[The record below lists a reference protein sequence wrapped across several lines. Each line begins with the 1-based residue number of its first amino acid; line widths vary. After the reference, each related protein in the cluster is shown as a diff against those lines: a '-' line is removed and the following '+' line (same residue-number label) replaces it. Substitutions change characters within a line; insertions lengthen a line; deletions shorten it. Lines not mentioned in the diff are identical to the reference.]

1 MTFRDEIQQS
11 SEVGFAMA
19 VFHALN
25 SNNFVRFFRLLRYVN
40 PLFTVLFTWIYR
52 RNIFLSMICSK
63 GNGPRFSKPFLTHTK
78 VLIRMRVLSFI
89 FRLLRYVNPLFTVL
103 FTWIYRRNIFL
114 SMICSKGNG
123 PRFSKPFLTHTKVL
137 IRMRVLS
144 FIDDYVIS

>member
-11 SEVGFAMA
+11 PEVGFAMA

-40 PLFTVLFTWIYR
+40 PLFTVL
-52 RNIFLSMICSK
+52 L
-63 GNGPRFSKPFLTHTK
+63 
-78 VLIRMRVLSFI
+78 
-89 FRLLRYVNPLFTVL
+89 
-103 FTWIYRRNIFL
+103 TWIYRRNIFL